1 MHPHQRAQ
9 MEIDF
14 DPDAGSSPPTNDA
27 GAPADAGTDS
37 APIAGTFVDQ
47 YNGAAAGGFV
57 VSMSTHVTQTITA
70 GVTGQLTLV
79 EIGVG
84 RVTATNGQRLRLN
97 VRDGAALLGSAIL
110 PASSLPQGYGYNV
123 QFGSR
128 GPGLFD
134 LRASNIRV
142 TAGQTYQLEL
152 EGLDIIDTGTCVR
165 GLCSN
170 DPNTVCTASDECT
183 RYAEFGVT
191 VSTANPYSGGA
202 VTATGPFGTLVR
214 PDVDFTFAT
223 IVQTP

>member
-1 MHPHQRAQ
+1 
-9 MEIDF
+9 
-14 DPDAGSSPPTNDA
+14 
-27 GAPADAGTDS
+27 
-37 APIAGTFVDQ
+37 
-47 YNGAAAGGFV
+47 
-57 VSMSTHVTQTITA
+57 
-70 GVTGQLTLV
+70 
-79 EIGVG
+79 
-84 RVTATNGQRLRLN
+84 LN

-214 PDVDFTFAT
+214 PDVHFTFAT